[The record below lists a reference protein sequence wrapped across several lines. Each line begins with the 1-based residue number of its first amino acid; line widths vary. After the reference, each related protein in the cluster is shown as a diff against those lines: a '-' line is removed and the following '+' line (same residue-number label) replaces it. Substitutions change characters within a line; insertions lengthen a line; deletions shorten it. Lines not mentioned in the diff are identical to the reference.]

1 VREARTII
9 WTFGFWIS
17 FVIRHS
23 SFVIRLP
30 AENPLAVRSAM
41 KKLLQP
47 MLALA
52 LGLAAG
58 LAITWV
64 AGENPFHVLRILV
77 RSAVGSRYDL
87 GMTLFYS
94 TPLIFTGLSVAVAFQ
109 AGMFNIGGEGQLTMG
124 ALGAASVGAIWP
136 GCPSPLAPIFAA
148 VVAALAGT
156 VWGGIPG
163 WLRARRGSHEVI
175 NTIMLNFVAA
185 GLTSYVALHL
195 LKNPDSQNPETRSIG
210 AGYLL
215 QPWLVFGG
223 APVGLALPLALLA
236 AVAVWLWLWR
246 TTLGFELRAAG
257 QNEAAARAAGIDV
270 GRIRILALA
279 VAGGLAGLVG
289 VAEVLGNAARF
300 KVGFSPEYG
309 FIGIAV
315 ALLGRNRPAGV
326 LAAALLFG
334 ALHKG
339 AADLDLE
346 TEHVTRELSL
356 VLQALIILSVSA
368 EGLWSWLGWRGNRKL
383 GEQLQIAPGESAGQS
398 GI

>member
-1 VREARTII
+1 MRR
-9 WTFGFWIS
+9 
-17 FVIRHS
+17 
-23 SFVIRLP
+23 
-30 AENPLAVRSAM
+30 
-41 KKLLQP
+41 LLQP
-47 MLALA
+47 VLALA
-52 LGLAAG
+52 VGLTIGLAA
-58 LAITWV
+58 TWA
-64 AGENPFHVLRILV
+64 AGEDPVHVLRILV
-77 RSAVGSRYDL
+77 KSAVGSRYDL

-109 AGMFNIGGEGQLTMG
+109 AGLFNIGGEGQLAMG
-124 ALGAASVGAIWP
+124 ALAAAAVGAIWP
-136 GCPSPLAPIFAA
+136 GVPWPWAPILAA
-148 VVAALAGT
+148 SAAALAGM

-175 NTIMLNFVAA
+175 NTIMLNFVSA

-215 QPWLVFGG
+215 HPWPVFGG
-223 APVGLALPLALLA
+223 APLGLALPLALMT
-236 AVAVWLWLWR
+236 AVCVWVWLRR
-246 TTLGFELRAAG
+246 TTLGFELRAVG
-257 QNEAAARAAGIDV
+257 QSEGAARAAGIDV
-270 GRIRILALA
+270 SRIRILALT

-289 VAEVLGNAARF
+289 VAEVLGNAGRY

-326 LAAALLFG
+326 VAAALLFG

-356 VLQALIILSVSA
+356 ILQALIILSVSA
-368 EGLWSWLGWRGNRKL
+368 EGLWSWMGWRGNRKPTAL
-383 GEQLQIAPGESAGQS
+383 LRTAPQELKQGN
-398 GI
+398 